1 MAKAAYAGIGG
12 VARKVKSVYAG
23 VGGVA
28 RRVKRGYVGIGGVA
42 RPFLAFAE
50 MAYYGK
56 IEALSQGRSGPARA
70 VAGGYAIFG
79 GGTSTS
85 GAVTPSRIYDAYTSS
100 LVKTSVSTDNLF
112 RYSHTAASVG
122 GYALFAGGYRDTSE
136 YSQVTAYSPSLV
148 MTSAGSL
155 QSARRTR
162 EGGATAAAHAIFAG
176 QGSKVDAYSASLV
189 RTSLAALGGTC
200 FEACAAKAG
209 GYALVCISN
218 YVEEYKRTVYCY
230 NADLVRST
238 VELSGDCSTYASAAS
253 NGQHALIA
261 YGAVDTV
268 NAFSQSLVR
277 SEAKLS
283 AAKWMMSGASAPG
296 LAVFV
301 GGRTGSAPT
310 VTHYLAEA
318 FDANLTRKPAV
329 AMSNAG
335 GTALAIGG
343 YVLSAGG
350 TNSSGIT
357 NEVEVLVVK

>member
-56 IEALSQGRSGPARA
+56 IEALSKSRSGPARA

-85 GAVTPSRIYDAYTSS
+85 GAVTPSMIYDAYTTS
-100 LVKTSVSTDNLF
+100 LVKTSVSTDSLY
-112 RYSHTAASVG
+112 RYDHTAASVG
-122 GYALFAGGYRDTSE
+122 GYALFAGGYRDTSAH
-136 YSQVTAYSPSLV
+136 SGVTAYSPSLV
-148 MTSAGSL
+148 KTSAADL
-155 QSARRTR
+155 QKARRTR
-162 EGGATAAAHAIFAG
+162 DGGATAAAHAIFAG
-176 QGSKVDAYSASLV
+176 QNGYVDAYSASLV
-189 RTSLAALGGTC
+189 RTSLADLGGATYD
-200 FEACAAKAG
+200 ACAARAG
-209 GYALVCISN
+209 GYALVYTPTNSAN
-218 YVEEYKRTVYCY
+218 YKKTVYCY

-238 VELSGDCSTYASAAS
+238 VELSEDGGSYTSAAS

-261 YGAVDTV
+261 YGATETV

-277 SEAKLS
+277 SEVKQS
-283 AAKWMMSGASAPG
+283 AAKYAMSGASAPG

-301 GGRTGSAPT
+301 GGRTFGSPT
-310 VTHYLAEA
+310 VSYYSAEA

-350 TNSSGIT
+350 FSSSGIT
-357 NEVEVLVVK
+357 NEVEVLAIK